1 MQFSVYY
8 LIFFEKKNYSL
19 LTPNAATSVHCVKS
33 GSSSVAIV
41 NLAFGKLTL
50 YFEKKNDEIY
60 VETKLIAKNAGKRM
74 KVDVN
79 VANQLGVH
87 FTHHSNCYQLIFA
100 LDNCKCHLFG
110 IYVFD

>member
-1 MQFSVYY
+1 MFSQFVV
-8 LIFFEKKNYSL
+8 LWKIDTFFR
-19 LTPNAATSVHCVKS
+19 
-33 GSSSVAIV
+33 
-41 NLAFGKLTL
+41 
-50 YFEKKNDEIY
+50 KKNDEIY
-60 VETKLIAKNAGKRM
+60 VEAKLIAKNAGKRM

-110 IYVFD
+110 MYVFDSVFGDMIRLETDRDAKLFQTQIDEIITYHSK